1 MEIKKSEKAN
11 LENRKMFYRELGLII
26 ALVVVLAA
34 FEWQTSEKAES
45 VIQQEEAAPIE
56 VEQVPV
62 TTEAP
67 PPPPE
72 APKVP
77 VLSDMIEVVD
87 DDIVVDTDLF
97 ISLED
102 DADMGVEIMDYVAE
116 VVDEEIIEEAVP
128 YQVVEERPTFNGGDP
143 NVEFQKWIYQHITYP
158 EVARENGISGRVF
171 LQFTIEADGS
181 ITNVR
186 VLRGVDPSLDQAAID
201 VVKKSPKWTPGR
213 QRDKAVRVTF
223 NFPIVFTLRN

>member
-1 MEIKKSEKAN
+1 MEVKKSEKAN
-11 LENRKMFYRELGLII
+11 LENKKLFYRELGLIV
-26 ALVVVLAA
+26 ALLVVLAA
-34 FEWQTSEKAES
+34 FEWKSSEKTES

-77 VLSDMIEVVD
+77 QLSDMIEVVD

-116 VVDEEIIEEAVP
+116 VYEEEIVEEAVP
-128 YQVVEERPTFNGGDP
+128 YLAVEEKPTFNGGDP
-143 NVEFQKWIYQHITYP
+143 NVEFQKWVYQNITYP

-181 ITNVR
+181 ITNVK
-186 VLRGVDPSLDQAAID
+186 VLRGVDPSLDQAAVDI
-201 VVKKSPKWTPGR
+201 VKRSPKWTPGR
-213 QRDKAVRVTF
+213 QRDKAVKVTF
-223 NFPIVFTLRN
+223 NFPIVFQLRN